1 MGIISKKYIQT
12 VVPRFNKQKG
22 IPYYSYSDF
31 KGFHMESFFFTNSL
45 GIEIKYFFYYYDNYK
60 KDKIVLFC
68 HGIGPGH
75 TAYLKEIE
83 EMAKRGYK
91 VLTLDYEGCEESK
104 GDNLRSLNAPSR
116 DVIDLINYL
125 SLKEEIVLMGHSLGG
140 HTVLNVASV
149 RDDIHKVISMSPF
162 LSIKSLFQT
171 MIKSKFVLSRILR
184 YEKKQEPDFFKID
197 LVNYLK
203 VTNDNVLFIQS
214 MDDQIIPSRISIE
227 VAETIDNPHL
237 SIIKVNNRK
246 HNPNY
251 TLEAVNYMNDVF
263 GKYNELLNQGKM
275 NLDEERIDFFKNVS
289 LPKLVS
295 QDQEMFDKICE
306 FIEK

>member
-1 MGIISKKYIQT
+1 
-12 VVPRFNKQKG
+12 
-22 IPYYSYSDF
+22 
-31 KGFHMESFFFTNSL
+31 
-45 GIEIKYFFYYYDNYK
+45 
-60 KDKIVLFC
+60 
-68 HGIGPGH
+68 
-75 TAYLKEIE
+75 
-83 EMAKRGYK
+83 
-91 VLTLDYEGCEESK
+91 
-104 GDNLRSLNAPSR
+104 
-116 DVIDLINYL
+116 
-125 SLKEEIVLMGHSLGG
+125 
-140 HTVLNVASV
+140 
-149 RDDIHKVISMSPF
+149 
-162 LSIKSLFQT
+162 
-171 MIKSKFVLSRILR
+171 MIKSKLVLSRILR

-203 VTNDNVLFIQS
+203 TTNDNVLFIQS

-237 SIIKVNNRK
+237 SNIKVNNRK

-251 TLEAVNYMNDVF
+251 TDEAVNYMNDVF

-275 NLDEERIDFFKNVS
+275 NVDEERIDFFKDVS